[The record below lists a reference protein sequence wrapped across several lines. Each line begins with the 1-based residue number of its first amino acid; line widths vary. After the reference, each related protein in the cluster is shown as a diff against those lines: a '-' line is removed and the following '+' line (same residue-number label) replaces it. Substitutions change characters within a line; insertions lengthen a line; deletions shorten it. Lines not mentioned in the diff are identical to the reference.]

1 MLPPFLLSRL
11 FLQRHPIVP
20 TATAG
25 VPLPL
30 CQFTSHL
37 HHLSTRTHAHSKASP
52 LLFSP
57 GYNPGTEARSPFLRP
72 LQSAP
77 CHNPPALPCLFV
89 ETSLRVWSIFSI
101 LPLGGMNLVAWS
113 SNCVILGWD
122 FHEFDNAERNT
133 IQLGTGDVQRKP
145 KVSQCTT
152 ESKLQSILT

>member
-1 MLPPFLLSRL
+1 MPLSHPTLRYFHSQSTRPCTWKPACVYSSNCITREHRMLPPFLLSRF
-11 FLQRHPIVP
+11 FLQQHPIVP

-37 HHLSTRTHAHSKASP
+37 HHLSTRTHAQSKASP

-57 GYNPGTEARSPFLRP
+57 GHNPGTEAISPFPRP

-89 ETSLRVWSIFSI
+89 ETSLRVRSIFSI

-113 SNCVILGWD
+113 
-122 FHEFDNAERNT
+122 
-133 IQLGTGDVQRKP
+133 
-145 KVSQCTT
+145 
-152 ESKLQSILT
+152 

>member
-1 MLPPFLLSRL
+1 MLPPFLLSRF

-57 GYNPGTEARSPFLRP
+57 GYNPGTEARSPFPRP
-72 LQSAP
+72 LRSAP
-77 CHNPPALPCLFV
+77 CHSPPLASQGASPSMSLHGDITTCPVNFLH
-89 ETSLRVWSIFSI
+89 TSSRWDGASNRV
-101 LPLGGMNLVAWS
+101 V
-113 SNCVILGWD
+113 LGWD
-122 FHEFDNAERNT
+122 FHEFYNAERNT

-152 ESKLQSILT
+152 